1 MRPGSWILALF
12 AAVVA
17 SSCAQPFIRSQSPE
31 PNGALPLP
39 KTKLVGDYAV
49 AFGMFPAKVEGVAWV
64 TGLPNTGSDPEPG
77 PYRDQ
82 LLSEMKTNKVHNPND
97 LLASNTASL
106 VLVRG
111 FLRPGIQEGDH
122 FDIEVRVPSRS
133 GTTSLRDGWLMPA
146 RLTEMAVL
154 QGAVHEGHVLAIA
167 QGPLMVDP
175 EADKN
180 SQVAACRGR
189 VLGGGVARKSRPLAL
204 VLKPDHQ
211 SVAVSSQI
219 GQAINRRFHTF
230 VNGVKQGVANPKDD
244 EHVDLIVHSRYKDNV
259 ERYMKVIRSIAM
271 KETAGEQATRLVLL
285 EKALLDPMNAD
296 WAALQL
302 EAIGKEA
309 APVLLSGLKSTD
321 AEVRFYAAEAL
332 AYLDFKEAAA
342 PLAEAARDVPAFRA
356 YALAALSAM
365 DDFAAADALRELLEL
380 PSNET
385 RYGAFRALWA
395 MNSRDALVRG
405 ENLGD
410 QFSYHVIDSIGPPLV
425 HVTRNYRPEVVLFG
439 QNQRLTTPF
448 VLESGRNI
456 MLNGKDD
463 RVTISRFVANEPDQK
478 RVVSTSIDEVIRA
491 LVELGATYPDIVQV
505 LQNAKSKNV
514 LPSRLA
520 IDAVPSGG
528 RKFDRSATME
538 LAKSAKGEE
547 TDGNGEEGETPED
560 PTGGAVIV
568 RNPLPG
574 LFDSG
579 QKTLDKEEAE
589 KDTLPQPEPKIDK
602 PKWSWTDT
610 MEDISS
616 LIPDGT
622 GNFPDGTRN

>member
-1 MRPGSWILALF
+1 MRPGAIFLALV
-12 AAVVA
+12 AVVVA
-17 SSCAQPFIRSQSPE
+17 SSCSQPFIRSQSPE
-31 PNGALPLP
+31 PTGELPI
-39 KTKLVGDYAV
+39 KNTKVVGDYAV
-49 AFGMFPAKVEGVAWV
+49 AFGMFPAKIEGVAWV
-64 TGLPNTGSDPEPG
+64 NDLPGTGSDPEPG

-82 LLSEMKTNKVHNPND
+82 LISEMKSLKVHNPNG
-97 LLASNTASL
+97 LLASNRASL

-122 FDIEVRVPSRS
+122 FDVEVRVPTRS
-133 GTTSLRDGWLMPA
+133 GTTSLSGGWLMPA

-154 QGAVHEGHVLAIA
+154 GGSVREGHVLAIA
-167 QGPLMVDP
+167 QGPLLVDP
-175 EADKN
+175 GTEKQG
-180 SQVAACRGR
+180 QVAACRAR
-189 VLGGGVARKSRPLAL
+189 VLGGGIAKKSRPLAL

-230 VNGVKQGVANPKDD
+230 VNGTKQGVANPKDD
-244 EHVDLIVHSRYKDNV
+244 EHVDLIVHPRYKDNV

-271 KETAGEQATRLVLL
+271 KETPGEQATRLVSL
-285 EKALLDPMNAD
+285 ERALLHPFTVDA
-296 WAALQL
+296 AALQL

-309 APVLLSGLKSTD
+309 VPVLMKGLESTD
-321 AEVRFYAAEAL
+321 AEIRFYAAEAL
-332 AYLDFKEAAA
+332 AYLDVKEAAA
-342 PLAEAARDVPAFRA
+342 PLAEAAREVPAFRA

-365 DDFAAADALRELLEL
+365 DEFAAGEALRGLLDL

-395 MNSRDALVRG
+395 MNPRDALVRG

-410 QFSYHVIDSIGPPLV
+410 QFSYHVVDSIGPPMI

-439 QNQRLTTPF
+439 QDQCFETPLI
-448 VLESGRNI
+448 LEAGRNI

-478 RVVSTSIDEVIRA
+478 RVVSTSVNEVIRA

-505 LQNAKSKNV
+505 LQQAKSKNA
-514 LPSRLA
+514 LSSRLA

-528 RKFDRSATME
+528 RKFDRSASMAQGDA
-538 LAKSAKGEE
+538 AKTEDDEGNLSAE
-547 TDGNGEEGETPED
+547 DAETPED

-589 KDTLPQPEPKIDK
+589 VDRLPLPEPKIDK
-602 PKWSWTDT
+602 PKWSIQDT
-610 MEDISS
+610 MEGISS

-622 GNFPDGTRN
+622 EK

>member
-1 MRPGSWILALF
+1 MRPGSWLLLLLAVL
-12 AAVVA
+12 VA
-17 SSCAQPFIRSQSPE
+17 TSCSQPFIRSQSPE
-31 PNGALPLP
+31 PTGEIPLP
-39 KTKLVGDYAV
+39 KTKTVGDYAV

-64 TGLPNTGSDPEPG
+64 NDLPNTGSDPEPG

-82 LLSEMKTNKVHNPND
+82 LLSEMKSLKVHNPNG
-97 LLASNTASL
+97 LLASNRASL

-133 GTTSLRDGWLMPA
+133 GTTSLSGGWLMPA

-154 QGAVHEGHVLAIA
+154 GGSVREGHVLATA
-167 QGPLMVDP
+167 QGPVLVDP
-175 EADKN
+175 GTDKQG
-180 SQVAACRGR
+180 QVAACRGR

-211 SVAVSSQI
+211 SVAVSAQI

-230 VNGVKQGVANPKDD
+230 ANGAKQGVANPKDD
-244 EHVDLIVHSRYKDNV
+244 EHVDLVVHSRYKDNV
-259 ERYMKVIRSIAM
+259 ERYMQVIRSIAM
-271 KETAGEQATRLVLL
+271 KETPGEQATRLVML
-285 EKALLDPMNAD
+285 EKALMDPINSP

-302 EAIGKEA
+302 EAIGKDA
-309 APVLLSGLKSTD
+309 APVLMKGLESTD
-321 AEVRFYAAEAL
+321 AEIRFYSAEAL

-342 PLAEAARDVPAFRA
+342 PLAEAAREVPAFRA

-365 DDFAAADALRELLEL
+365 EEFAAGEALRNLLEL

-395 MNSRDALVRG
+395 MNPRDPLVRG

-439 QNQRLTTPF
+439 QDQRFETPMI
-448 VLESGRNI
+448 LEAGRNI

-478 RVVSTSIDEVIRA
+478 RVVSTSVDEVIRA

-505 LQNAKSKNV
+505 LQQAKSKNA
-514 LPSRLA
+514 LSSRLA

-538 LAKSAKGEE
+538 VADAAKAEDAEGNSAGDDGEA
-547 TDGNGEEGETPED
+547 PED

-589 KDTLPQPEPKIDK
+589 VDRLPPAEPKIDK
-602 PKWSWTDT
+602 PKWSIQDT
-610 MEDISS
+610 MEGISS
-616 LIPDGT
+616 MIPDGT
-622 GNFPDGTRN
+622 DK